1 MRDNGPEYMTDAA
14 LDAEIARQ
22 VAVDPSPAFVPRI
35 RQRAAAEEIAPRS
48 SLWSLWSLWSMPRL
62 AVAGIVVAAAVAAVA
77 AVIGSRVQPR
87 LDTARSAALAT
98 VATPPLTAHA
108 LPVARVP
115 AIAPAVA
122 IGAGRVAR
130 ARRPATH
137 KADTGPEILIDRR
150 EARAM
155 RALLD
160 DVASNRR
167 DVAALLAEA
176 LAPDLD
182 DGPPRDIEI
191 APIDLPALTGGA
203 SQPASD

>member
-1 MRDNGPEYMTDAA
+1 
-14 LDAEIARQ
+14 L
-22 VAVDPSPAFVPRI
+22 SC
-35 RQRAAAEEIAPRS
+35 
-48 SLWSLWSLWSMPRL
+48 
-62 AVAGIVVAAAVAAVA
+62 
-77 AVIGSRVQPR
+77 
-87 LDTARSAALAT
+87 
-98 VATPPLTAHA
+98 
-108 LPVARVP
+108 
-115 AIAPAVA
+115 
-122 IGAGRVAR
+122 GAGGFA
-130 ARRPATH
+130 APLPPATH